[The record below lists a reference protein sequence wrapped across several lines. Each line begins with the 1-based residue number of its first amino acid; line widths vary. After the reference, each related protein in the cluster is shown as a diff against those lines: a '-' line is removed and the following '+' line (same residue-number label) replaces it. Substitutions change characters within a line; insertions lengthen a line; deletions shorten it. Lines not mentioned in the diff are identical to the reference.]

1 MENLWPAFGNQSSHP
16 IVKTAFAN
24 APVFV
29 TPLKFTRRRE
39 RLNEVTQSQM
49 QQATRVHLV
58 TMMLN

>member
-24 APVFV
+24 APVFL
-29 TPLKFTRRRE
+29 TPLKFTKRRE
-39 RLNEVTQSQM
+39 RLNELPPGEI
-49 QQATRVHLV
+49 QQATSVHLV

>member
-24 APVFV
+24 APVIV
-29 TPLKFTRRRE
+29 TPLKFTKRRE
-39 RLNEVTQSQM
+39 RLNEVSQSEI

-58 TMMLN
+58 TMIMN